1 MLSLYPKMGRDL
13 PKHRCGLSIGPDKR
27 VAWLPRGAP
36 LTVCRETSAPR
47 ILDFGQY
54 TTIRVVYANS
64 NTVLKRTILAF
75 ILAKAREPS
84 PSMKP
89 AKYSSGIKAN
99 CMRSQDPSKLRPGM
113 GESATPADP
122 LPHPFEL

>member
-1 MLSLYPKMGRDL
+1 MGRDL

-99 CMRSQDPSKLRPGM
+99 CMRSQDQVSSGQGWAKVLRPPIP
-113 GESATPADP
+113 S
-122 LPHPFEL
+122 L

>member
-1 MLSLYPKMGRDL
+1 MLSLYPKMRRDL

-75 ILAKAREPS
+75 D
-84 PSMKP
+84 
-89 AKYSSGIKAN
+89 SG
-99 CMRSQDPSKLRPGM
+99 Q
-113 GESATPADP
+113 GERAFAIHETGEV
-122 LPHPFEL
+122 FERDQGRLYEKSGPK